1 MKGEKPMQKEKPVPD
16 MKLRLMRLFGVTL
29 ALAILILP
37 SPVAAAADSY
47 PNKPIRLIIAFAP
60 GGSTDIV
67 ARMIAAKLSERLGKQ
82 VVPDNRGGG
91 GGTIGMEAVAK
102 AEPDGY
108 TLLFTSSAIATNPL
122 LYTVP
127 FDPVKSFIPVAKVGN
142 GPAVLTVHPGV
153 PANSVK
159 ELIALAKKQPGK
171 LVCASAGVG
180 SFVHMSSELFKMMAG
195 IDFKIV
201 QFKGGGPAM
210 IDVMG
215 GHSQILAGTLTMT
228 MPNIKSGKLKALG
241 YAASAR
247 TKLMPELPTVS
258 EAGLPG
264 YESAIW
270 WGFFAPA
277 GTPKEIADRLYKEI
291 AAIMNSDEMKQTFDK
306 QGSEIDLMDSA
317 GFTKF
322 IEAEMVKWGK
332 VVKEGNIK
340 GEDLK

>member
-1 MKGEKPMQKEKPVPD
+1 MKKEKQMPNRKSLLPRAFAV
-16 MKLRLMRLFGVTL
+16 L
-29 ALAILILP
+29 LAIAITPPL
-37 SPVAAAADSY
+37 SAAVAAADTY
-47 PNKPIRLIIAFAP
+47 PSKPVRLIIAFAP

-67 ARMIAAKLSERLGKQ
+67 ARMIGAKLSERLGKQ

-91 GGTIGMEAVAK
+91 GGTIGMEMVAK

-108 TLLFTSSAIATNPL
+108 TLLFTSSAITTNPL
-122 LYTVP
+122 LFKVP
-127 FDPVKSFIPVAKVGN
+127 FDPVKSFIPVAKIGS
-142 GPAVLTVHPGV
+142 GPAVLAVHPSV

-159 ELIALAKKQPGK
+159 ELITLAKKQPGK
-171 LVCASAGVG
+171 LVCAAAGVG

-215 GHSQILAGTLTMT
+215 GHSQILTGTLTMT
-228 MPNIKSGKLKALG
+228 MPQIKTGKLKARG

-270 WGFFAPA
+270 WGIFTPA
-277 GTPKEIADRLYKEI
+277 GTPKEIVDRLYKEI
-291 AAIMNSDEMKQTFDK
+291 AAIMNSEEMKQTFEK
-306 QGSEIDLMDSA
+306 QGSDVDLMGSA
-317 GFTKF
+317 DFAKF
-322 IEAEMVKWGK
+322 IEAETVKWGK

-340 GEDLK
+340 GE

>member
-1 MKGEKPMQKEKPVPD
+1 MRKEKPIPNR
-16 MKLRLMRLFGVTL
+16 KSLLLRVFGVLL
-29 ALAILILP
+29 AFATAPPLSAA
-37 SPVAAAADSY
+37 VAAADSY
-47 PNKPIRLIIAFAP
+47 PSKPVRLIISFAP

-67 ARMIAAKLSERLGKQ
+67 GRMIAAKLSERLGKQ

-91 GGTIGMEAVAK
+91 GGTIGMEMVAK

-108 TLLFTSSAIATNPL
+108 TLLFTSSAIAINPL
-122 LYTVP
+122 LYKVP
-127 FDPVKSFIPVAKVGN
+127 YDPVKSFIPVAKVGS
-142 GPAVLTVHPGV
+142 GPAVLTVHPSV
-153 PANSVK
+153 PANSVQ

-171 LVCASAGVG
+171 LICAAAGVG
-180 SFVHMSSELFKMMAG
+180 SFVHLSSELFKLMAG

-215 GHSQILAGTLTMT
+215 GHSQILTGTLTMS
-228 MPNIKSGKLKALG
+228 MPQIKAGKLKALG
-241 YAASAR
+241 YAGSAR

-277 GTPKEIADRLYKEI
+277 GTPKEIVGRLYKEI
-291 AAIMNSDEMKQTFDK
+291 ADIMNSEEMKQTFEK
-306 QGSEIDLMDSA
+306 QGSDVDLMGSSEF
-317 GFTKF
+317 GKF
-322 IEAEMVKWGK
+322 IEAETVKWGK

-340 GEDLK
+340 GE

>member
-1 MKGEKPMQKEKPVPD
+1 MKREKPIPSRKS
-16 MKLRLMRLFGVTL
+16 LLLGASAIL
-29 ALAILILP
+29 LAIALVPPLSAAI
-37 SPVAAAADSY
+37 AAADAY
-47 PNKPIRLIIAFAP
+47 PSKPVRLIISFAP

-67 ARMIAAKLSERLGKQ
+67 GRMIGAKLSERLGKQ

-91 GGTIGMEAVAK
+91 GGTIGMEMVAK

-108 TLLFTSSAIATNPL
+108 TLLFTSSAITTNPL
-122 LYTVP
+122 LFRVP
-127 FDPVKSFIPVAKVGN
+127 YDPVKSFIPVAKIGS
-142 GPAVLTVHPGV
+142 GPAVLAVHPSV

-171 LVCASAGVG
+171 LVCAAAGVG

-195 IDFKIV
+195 IDFKVV

-215 GHSQILAGTLTMT
+215 GHSQILTGTLTMT
-228 MPNIKSGKLKALG
+228 MPQIKTGKLRALG

-270 WGFFAPA
+270 WGIFAPA
-277 GTPKEIADRLYKEI
+277 GTPKEIVDRLYKEI
-291 AAIMNSDEMKQTFDK
+291 AAIMNSDEMKQTFEK
-306 QGSEIDLMDSA
+306 QGSDVDLLDSA
-317 GFTKF
+317 DFAKF
-322 IEAEMVKWGK
+322 IEAETVKWGK

-340 GEDLK
+340 GE